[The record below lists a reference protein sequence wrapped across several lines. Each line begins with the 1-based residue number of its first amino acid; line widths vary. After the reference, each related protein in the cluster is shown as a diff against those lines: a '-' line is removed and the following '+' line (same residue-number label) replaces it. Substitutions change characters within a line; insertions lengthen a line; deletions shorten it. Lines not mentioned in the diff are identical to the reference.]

1 MILTV
6 CTYRF
11 FFFLIPEVSVSE
23 TSTFINMENILTV
36 YSYSTLIVQCEC
48 NLEGRGMDRLNL
60 KSNLSHRV
68 VLFKNRKK

>member
-1 MILTV
+1 
-6 CTYRF
+6 
-11 FFFLIPEVSVSE
+11 
-23 TSTFINMENILTV
+23 MENILTV

-68 VLFKNRKK
+68 VLFKNRKKIIEETSYTN